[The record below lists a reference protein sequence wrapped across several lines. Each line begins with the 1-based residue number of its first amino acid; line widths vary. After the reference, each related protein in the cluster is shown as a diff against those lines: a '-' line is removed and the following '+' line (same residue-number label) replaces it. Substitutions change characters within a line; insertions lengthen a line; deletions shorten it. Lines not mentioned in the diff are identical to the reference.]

1 LALGLTPYGQRDGLL
16 TAKVTPEAIAFPALL
31 IANPKDEGEREVLR
45 QWLHQDDAVRDLRK
59 RGIWTDLHDRIALMS
74 PYIRSAEHSAQ
85 QPASRLRQ
93 FEDAFKKGEINILNC
108 STTMEMGVDIG
119 SVSAVMMTNVPPAI
133 ANYRQRVGRAGRRRQ
148 GFASSL
154 TFSRDTPLD
163 REAFRDP
170 IAYLKRQT
178 FVPRVRLDSQRIVQR
193 HVNALLLARWF
204 ADAGGEVMKSSVG
217 DFFGCPEAVG
227 ADQEPASPVRACLAW
242 LESPLTQELLAKDV
256 ATLVRGTVLAQA
268 SNVIRASLTA
278 LAEVEGQ
285 VLGEWRALQDQ
296 ATALTDEA
304 KASVDAQIK
313 RLSKENL
320 LKDLGVRGFL
330 PAHGMPTGV
339 ASFIHKDQL
348 AKDEDESG
356 EQTSRYRNYPSRT
369 LDIAIRDYAPGAQ
382 VVVDGLVHTC
392 AGVTLNWQR
401 PATDEDA
408 REIQSIKTFWTCPTC
423 GAGDCGRMAP
433 PHCPVCHSE
442 IPLAAQRRFLEPAGF
457 TVDMAQLPH
466 ADTDEVSF
474 VETAPEEIVAK
485 GAAWQPFADPLLGRM
500 RASSDGMVFHSSRGK
515 AGRSYDICLEC
526 GRAEP
531 SADPESGEP
540 ALRNHRP
547 LKTSKRTQGEL
558 CPGNDNPFKILRGLA
573 LGHEAVTDVAEIQ
586 PAGLP
591 KDGAALA
598 AAAAL
603 REALCRLLGVEVGE
617 LGIGIQLAQ
626 TRLGQRTHSLFLFD
640 RASGG
645 AGFST
650 QAVALFETL
659 LPDIEKVL
667 DCKAPGCRTG
677 CSSCVLTGDL
687 QRHHDR
693 LDRSAALSWV
703 LGLRSALRN
712 LPEEDR
718 AGPDAHYCRSIADDV
733 LAEVEAGG
741 APVTLWLGRAAD
753 PARLEEGLMARLAYR
768 LKDRGTPLSLVVPA
782 MWLDALDPA
791 AKLALR
797 DIARDWAATLR
808 KGEAPHLANGAIAL
822 AEVGGSRCRRWA
834 SRDPA
839 AALPGDNWGQ
849 AQLHPIVSLPRGR
862 PH

>member
-1 LALGLTPYGQRDGLL
+1 
-16 TAKVTPEAIAFPALL
+16 
-31 IANPKDEGEREVLR
+31 
-45 QWLHQDDAVRDLRK
+45 
-59 RGIWTDLHDRIALMS
+59 
-74 PYIRSAEHSAQ
+74 
-85 QPASRLRQ
+85 
-93 FEDAFKKGEINILNC
+93 
-108 STTMEMGVDIG
+108 
-119 SVSAVMMTNVPPAI
+119 
-133 ANYRQRVGRAGRRRQ
+133 
-148 GFASSL
+148 
-154 TFSRDTPLD
+154 
-163 REAFRDP
+163 
-170 IAYLKRQT
+170 
-178 FVPRVRLDSQRIVQR
+178 
-193 HVNALLLARWF
+193 
-204 ADAGGEVMKSSVG
+204 
-217 DFFGCPEAVG
+217 
-227 ADQEPASPVRACLAW
+227 
-242 LESPLTQELLAKDV
+242 
-256 ATLVRGTVLAQA
+256 
-268 SNVIRASLTA
+268 
-278 LAEVEGQ
+278 
-285 VLGEWRALQDQ
+285 
-296 ATALTDEA
+296 
-304 KASVDAQIK
+304 
-313 RLSKENL
+313 
-320 LKDLGVRGFL
+320 
-330 PAHGMPTGV
+330 
-339 ASFIHKDQL
+339 
-348 AKDEDESG
+348 
-356 EQTSRYRNYPSRT
+356 
-369 LDIAIRDYAPGAQ
+369 
-382 VVVDGLVHTC
+382 
-392 AGVTLNWQR
+392 
-401 PATDEDA
+401 
-408 REIQSIKTFWTCPTC
+408 
-423 GAGDCGRMAP
+423 
-433 PHCPVCHSE
+433 
-442 IPLAAQRRFLEPAGF
+442 
-457 TVDMAQLPH
+457 
-466 ADTDEVSF
+466 
-474 VETAPEEIVAK
+474 
-485 GAAWQPFADPLLGRM
+485 
-500 RASSDGMVFHSSRGK
+500 
-515 AGRSYDICLEC
+515 
-526 GRAEP
+526 
-531 SADPESGEP
+531 
-540 ALRNHRP
+540 LRNHRP